1 MKITSI
7 ETIQLP
13 EHPHLLWVQIHT
25 DEGITGLGET
35 FPRPD
40 SSRRII
46 HDVCADIIIGRNPM
60 EIERI
65 YLDIFQAIHY
75 HGFGGAEMRALSAI
89 DLALWDIFG
98 KVTNQP
104 IYQLLG
110 GKCRDEIPVY
120 NTCVSH
126 GKYKDREMFLE
137 NPGKL
142 AEDLLK
148 NDIKAMKIWPFDELS
163 VATLGQSISNELLQK
178 GVNIVKEIRNA
189 VGNEMEIAMEGH
201 ACWNVPAAI
210 KIARALDEYD
220 LMWLEDMIPAD
231 HTDGLVQLRQ
241 ATKTP
246 ICASERLFS
255 RSQFHPLMEKKAADI
270 IMPDITWT
278 GGFTETRKIAVLAS
292 TYQLPIAPHN
302 CGGPIM
308 NLANAHL
315 SAHIPNL
322 FMCESVRSFYHTYF
336 EKLVTQPIQVKK
348 GMMQLPEGVG
358 MGAELRPEILS
369 RTDIIRERSEKSSG
383 GSHWSAGDPWKDDLG
398 DNF

>member
-1 MKITSI
+1 MKIKAI

-35 FPRPD
+35 FPRPN

-46 HDVCADIIIGRNPM
+46 HDVIADILIGRNPL
-60 EIERI
+60 EIEKN
-65 YLDIFQAIHY
+65 YEDIFQAIHY
-75 HGFGGAEMRALSAI
+75 HGYAGAEMRALSAI
-89 DLALWDIFG
+89 DIALWDIFG

-104 IYQLLG
+104 VYSLLG
-110 GKCRDEIPVY
+110 GKSRDEIPVY

-148 NDIKAMKIWPFDELS
+148 NGIKAMKIWPFDELS
-163 VATLGQSISNELLQK
+163 VPTMGQSISNELLEK
-178 GVNIVKEIRNA
+178 GVDVVREIRQA
-189 VGNEMEIAMEGH
+189 VGNEMEIALEGH
-201 ACWNVPAAI
+201 CCWNVPSAI
-210 KIARALDEYD
+210 KIANALEEYNI
-220 LMWLEDMIPAD
+220 MWLEDMIKAD
-231 HTDGLVQLRQ
+231 HPGGLVQLRQ
-241 ATKTP
+241 ATSTP

-255 RSQFHPLMEKKAADI
+255 RFQFLPLMEEKAADI

-278 GGFTETRKIAVLAS
+278 GGLTETRKIAVLAS

-315 SAHIPNL
+315 CAHIPNL
-322 FMCESVRSFYHTYF
+322 FICESVRSFYNTYF
-336 EKLVTQPIQVKK
+336 EKIVTQPIQIKN
-348 GMMQLPEGVG
+348 GFMQLPEGSG
-358 MGAELRPEILS
+358 IGAELRSEILQ
-369 RTDIIRERSEKSSG
+369 RKDVIKEISEG
-383 GSHWSAGDPWKDDLG
+383 GTGGAHWAAGDPWKDDLG

>member
-1 MKITSI
+1 MKITAI
-7 ETIQLP
+7 ETIQVP

-25 DEGITGLGET
+25 DEGVTGLGET

-46 HDVCADIIIGRNPM
+46 HDVCADIMIGRNPL

-65 YLDIFQAIHY
+65 YNDIFQAIHY
-75 HGFGGAEMRALSAI
+75 HGFAGAEMRALSAI
-89 DLALWDIFG
+89 DIALWDILG

-104 IYQLLG
+104 VYQLLG
-110 GKCRDEIPVY
+110 GKSREQIPVY

-126 GKYKDREMFLE
+126 GTYNDREMFLE
-137 NPGKL
+137 QPGKL

-148 NDIKAMKIWPFDELS
+148 NGIKAMKIWPFDELS
-163 VATLGQSISNELLQK
+163 VPTQGQSISKDLLKQ
-178 GVNIVKEIRNA
+178 GVSVIKEIRAA
-189 VGNEMEIAMEGH
+189 VGDEIEIALEGH

-210 KIARALDEYD
+210 KIARAVEEYD

-231 HTDGLVQLRQ
+231 YTDGLVQLRQ
-241 ATKTP
+241 STTTP

-255 RSQFHPLMEKKAADI
+255 RFQFHPLMEKKAADI

-278 GGFTETRKIAVLAS
+278 GGLTETRKISILAS

-315 SAHIPNL
+315 CAHIPNL
-322 FMCESVRSFYHTYF
+322 FICESVRSFYNTYF
-336 EKLVTQPIQVKK
+336 EKLVTQPIQVKN
-348 GMMQLPEGVG
+348 GNMQLPEGTG
-358 MGAELRPEILS
+358 IGAELRPEILKRS
-369 RTDIIRERSEKSSG
+369 DLIREVTEKSSG
-383 GSHWSAGDPWKDDLG
+383 GAHWAAGDPWKDDLG
-398 DNF
+398 NKF